1 MAVAFKAPVK
11 DIVFGYEVVE
21 TYDIIS
27 KIPAFSDFNEDIVIP
42 TMEEC
47 AKFAEEVLAPINAI
61 GDQQGATIKDGK
73 VTMPKEFVDAYKSFS
88 EAGWAS
94 ISLPSEIGGGGMPI
108 ALSGGTLEILS
119 TANLAFGLAPG
130 LAAGAISAI
139 NFHGSEDQKAKFL
152 PKLVSGEWTGTMNL
166 SEPQSGSDLGTIT
179 TKAEP
184 QEDGTYKITGTKVW
198 ITFGEHDLTDNII
211 HLVLAKIPG
220 SPEGTKGISM
230 FIVPKV
236 MVNEDGSL
244 GEDNNVSC
252 ISIEEKLG
260 IHASPTC
267 VMEYDGS
274 VGYLVGEENRGLN
287 YMFTMMNEARVW
299 VGGQGLASASGALQG
314 AAQYARDRVQ
324 GRPVG
329 MSKED
334 AKNSTIIDHA
344 DVRRMLM
351 TIKAYVDAMRYLMYD
366 NQLMMDLEY
375 FAEDEETKAF
385 GEERCGILT
394 PVTKAWVSDLGV
406 ELSSV
411 AIQVYGGMGYVE
423 ETGVAQ
429 YLRDSRIAPIYEG
442 TNGIQALDL
451 MFRKLPLDNGQAMQR
466 LLDDVNKVVEEMKGE
481 DDVVASMAEK
491 LETEVAKL
499 SEITM
504 WLGSK
509 MLEGELVDASAGA
522 TPYLKMFGQ
531 VLGGYYMGKAAI
543 LANKKHKETNDDFYA
558 DKLTLCNFYME
569 QLLPLASGYASS
581 ITAGKDDLFAMKAEN
596 F

>member
-1 MAVAFKAPVK
+1 MAVSYKAPVK
-11 DIVFGYEVVE
+11 DIVFGYEVIDSYNVLN
-21 TYDIIS
+21 
-27 KIPAFSDFNEDIVIP
+27 KIAAFSDFSEDVVVP

-47 AKFAEEVLAPINAI
+47 AKFSEEVLAPINAI
-61 GDQQGATIKDGK
+61 GDQQGATIDNGV
-73 VTMPKEFVDAYKSFS
+73 VTMPEEFVDAYKKFS
-88 EAGWAS
+88 DAGWAS
-94 ISLPSEIGGGGMPI
+94 ISLPEEIGGGGMPI
-108 ALSGGTLEILS
+108 TLSGGTLEILS

-130 LAAGAISAI
+130 LSAGAISAI
-139 NFHGSEDQKAKFL
+139 NFHGSQEQKDKFL

-179 TKAEP
+179 TKAEA
-184 QEDGTYKITGTKVW
+184 QEDGTYKVTGTKVW
-198 ITFGEHDLTDNII
+198 ITFGEHNMTENIV
-211 HLVLAKIPG
+211 HLVLAKVPG

-230 FIVPKV
+230 FIVPKFI
-236 MVNEDGSL
+236 VNDDGSL
-244 GEDNNVSC
+244 GENNNVSC

-274 VGYLVGEENRGLN
+274 VGYLVGEENRGLT

-299 VGGQGLASASGALQG
+299 VGGQGLACASGALQG

-334 AKNSTIIDHA
+334 AKNSTIMDHA
-344 DVRRMLM
+344 DVRRMLL

-366 NQLMMDLEY
+366 NQLMLDLEY
-375 FAEDEETKAF
+375 FGEGELKEF

-394 PVTKAWVSDLGV
+394 PITKAWISDLGV
-406 ELSSV
+406 ELSSI

-429 YLRDSRIAPIYEG
+429 YLRDARIAPIYEG

-451 MFRKLPLDNGQAMQR
+451 IFRKLPLDSGQAMQR
-466 LLDDVNKVVEEMKGE
+466 LLGDVNGVIEEMSQAG
-481 DDVVASMAEK
+481 DVLSSMSEK
-491 LETEVAKL
+491 LKVEVDKL
-499 SEITM
+499 SEVTL

-522 TPYLKMFGQ
+522 SPYIKMFGQ
-531 VLGGYYMGKAAI
+531 VLGGYYMGKAAL
-543 LANKKHKETNDDFYA
+543 LATKKYEETGEEYYAEKITLSKFYI
-558 DKLTLCNFYME
+558 E
-569 QLLPLASGYASS
+569 QLLPLASGYASAV
-581 ITAGKDDLFAMKAEN
+581 TAGKEDLYNIKAEN